1 MFNNSGF
8 NLTPFNREYSTNV
21 YGTFTMDSN
30 LDMFA
35 SANLVI
41 SADFEVNHELSM
53 LYEAYVEKLANFLI
67 EHTNEMATNA
77 TRERIGSFAAN
88 SKLEMKF
95 NAGRYHVDIIEFDG
109 IFAPGDQIIIDSK
122 HLTFTK
128 NGQNSMHEMIGDF
141 FDLSLGDNEITYT
154 DDQTGRTVRMRI
166 THRDKFV

>member
-1 MFNNSGF
+1 MFNSSGF

-21 YGTFTMDSN
+21 YGAFVIDSN
-30 LDMFA
+30 LGVIVN
-35 SANLVI
+35 ANLVI
-41 SADFEVNHELSM
+41 SSEFEISHELSM
-53 LYEAYVEKLANFLI
+53 MYEAYREKIANFLL
-67 EHTNEMATNA
+67 EHTNELAA
-77 TRERIGSFAAN
+77 GAIRERLGSFTAN

-109 IFAPGDQIIIDSK
+109 VFAPGDQIIIDSK
-122 HLTFTK
+122 HLTITK